1 MLSIHLNAASKSVS
15 RYVPIAIQDLAG
27 HRFFSK
33 ESDADGEGNGNGN
46 GKNDPY
52 GVKFDDGE
60 HNLGPS
66 TDVLSEEDRL
76 YVSMAEDDKVQTFSD
91 QFVNTWTPEKR
102 KRLVERVQSR
112 QAEKARVGEENMP
125 SFKDWDPVKEHLLE
139 TKGIHWN
146 NEMESKE
153 RNYRQFKAKSRRDA
167 LIEKGK
173 DLAVEQEYGDG
184 IAFDEKFKVPGGIS
198 DEEWH
203 DDMLDWMKNAPSDS
217 IFSNDEELPNFKTM
231 GNKKVNRKNAVNLPK
246 EELHHNNLNLLRR
259 YITPAGQ
266 IKNRV
271 QSQLSAKDQRKVAKM
286 IKRARAL
293 GLIPFVGAFKVR
305 DNGDVH
311 TPDIDEPKEWEL
323 SLQNIL
329 KKEN

>member
-1 MLSIHLNAASKSVS
+1 MLSVHLNTASKSVS
-15 RYVPIAIQDLAG
+15 RCIPIAIHELAG

-33 ESDADGEGNGNGN
+33 ESDADGNGS

-60 HNLGPS
+60 YNLGPS
-66 TDVLSEEDRL
+66 TDVLSEEDRR
-76 YVSMAEDDKVQTFSD
+76 YVSMSEDDKMQNFSD
-91 QFVNTWTPEKR
+91 QFVKTWTPEKR

-112 QAEKARVGEENMP
+112 QAEKAKVGEENMP

-139 TKGIHWN
+139 TKGIHWD

-167 LIEKGK
+167 LIEQGK
-173 DLAVEQEYGDG
+173 DLAVEKEYGDG
-184 IAFDEKFKVPGGIS
+184 IAFDEKFEVPGGIS
-198 DEEWH
+198 DEEWN

-305 DNGDVH
+305 DNGDIH
-311 TPDIDEPKEWEL
+311 APDIDEPKEWEL

-329 KKEN
+329 KRDN